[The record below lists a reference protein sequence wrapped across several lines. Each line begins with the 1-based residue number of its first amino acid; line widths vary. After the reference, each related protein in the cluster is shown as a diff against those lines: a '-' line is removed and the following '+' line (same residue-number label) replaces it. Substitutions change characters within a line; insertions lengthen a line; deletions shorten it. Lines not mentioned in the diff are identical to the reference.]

1 MKTSLELAAKCGVDV
16 RIMVPHI
23 PDKKFVFEVT
33 RANYRSLLK
42 NGVKIY
48 EYTPGFVHAKTMV
61 TDDKLAVIGTI
72 NLDFRSY
79 YLHYGCMKAGLSWI

>member
-1 MKTSLELAAKCGVDV
+1 
-16 RIMVPHI
+16 MVPHI

-79 YLHYGCMKAGLSWI
+79 YLHYECGVWMYESQGCHGSEGRLLKNIGKM